1 MKNSFKIGFL
11 LLVLSGFAQEK
22 NTQNVYFDLDSN
34 QLRENQKDLLCDFF
48 QKIDTSQIKSVAVF
62 GYCDDRGS
70 ASYNYNL
77 SDRRVSTVE
86 NILLKIGLHPKKLIA
101 LEGKGRVLANKDTVP
116 DLDQTRSKNR
126 RVEIVMEILVPTG
139 FFMGIP
145 RLFSGFHLPHK
156 KGDRIYLEN
165 VRFKVGSSYLN
176 LKSREILDKIV
187 TFLKDNPYVEFE
199 VQGHVCCTPKYFS
212 DAIDKDTKERKL
224 SYNRAKAVYRY
235 LVMRKINPSRMTF
248 KGFGNEFPLGKKP
261 ELDRRVELVITK
273 C

>member
-1 MKNSFKIGFL
+1 MKKLFKIGFL
-11 LLVLSGFAQEK
+11 LLFLSGFAQEK
-22 NTQNVYFDLDSN
+22 SKQNVYFDFDVDFLKG
-34 QLRENQKDLLCDFF
+34 NQKDLLCDFF
-48 QKIDTSQIKSVAVF
+48 QKIDSSQIQSVRVY
-62 GYCDDRGS
+62 GYCDDRGT
-70 ASYNYNL
+70 APYNYYL

-86 NILLKIGLHPKKLIA
+86 KILLNLGLNPKKLIA
-101 LEGKGRVLANKDTVP
+101 LEGKGRVLVNKDTVP

-126 RVEIVMEILVPTG
+126 RVEIVVEQLARAN

-145 RLFSGFHLPHK
+145 RLFSDFHLPHK

-165 VRFKVGSSYLN
+165 VRFEVGSSYLD
-176 LKSREILDKIV
+176 LKSRTILDKIV
-187 TFLKDNPYVEFE
+187 VFLKNNPYIEFE

-248 KGFGNEFPLGKKP
+248 KGYGNQFPIGKEP